1 MIHYTL
7 LPEKELRTLK
17 REYRI
22 RLTIFV
28 IYFLACSVFVGIC
41 ALLPSY
47 IYSYSQEKELLV
59 KLASLQEDREKNG
72 SVLAINELAEDAKII
87 KKLKDHGTNIVY
99 TDIVSQIIGHKPSGL
114 TLSYID
120 IKSDNVSATTSN
132 VVLQG
137 TAGNREQLI
146 KFRDN
151 LEFDQDISKVE
162 LPISDLAKN
171 KNIPYVIKAVIVV
184 KP

>member
-17 REYRI
+17 IEYRT

-28 IYFLACSVFVGIC
+28 IFFLSCSVFVGIC

-47 IYSYSQEKELLV
+47 IYSYSQEKELLD
-59 KLASLQEDREKNG
+59 KLTSLQADREKNG
-72 SVLAINELAEDAKII
+72 SKLAINELTEDSMTI
-87 KKLKDHGTNIVY
+87 KRLKDHGTNIVY
-99 TDIVSQIIGHKPSGL
+99 TDMVSQIIGHKPSGL

-120 IKSDNVSATTSN
+120 IKSDSINATTSN
-132 VVLQG
+132 IILQG
-137 TAGNREQLI
+137 TAGSREQLI

-171 KNIPYVIKAVIVV
+171 KNIPYAIRAIIVV